1 MSFIGKEYSFYSE
14 IMKALQREA
23 KEANVRSIKHVLKV
37 FYVYLK
43 DLAKINYCNRDIL
56 PDVEDT
62 YTDIIEKLSYN
73 DLKKSFN
80 YVHDN
85 YGMILS
91 DKIIDI
97 IITKYPDLKGWI
109 FDRIIENIKKHP
121 ETLGHNLDFI
131 SVIMMK
137 FSPEQ
142 ADRYL
147 DKVLDLQSDTEIY
160 IIRSFL
166 KDLYEK
172 VPSVRSKIFNFVV
185 DYTRDKNENNLSL
198 LYDNL
203 CEFVKLDEAYFNF
216 CVTSIEKDLSNP
228 MINKKIIVYMVNI
241 LARTYQ
247 KSAYRDIS
255 KRLLDIIKSKEDLLD
270 INIKRGIARI
280 TEDKED
286 LRSSV
291 SYGKRVE
298 KTYDHPFGYEDV
310 EEIPTDKPCIMIFGG
325 SGVDRPQYA
334 NGGMSDI
341 EYLLRKYDLD
351 NDVDIYS
358 IVYNF
363 GDIQDEGYAF
373 DDNKARKKLIF
384 EHGRRRLKAFMDSK
398 SERYAK
404 TFEITSTE
412 DTNPRYIQ
420 QIFDTVFLPRISQDG
435 HRINAEK
442 AKRNIRKITIYAHCH
457 GAYTF
462 LKIEELMQQKMDELG
477 YTKQEKQEIQKQL
490 LCVAYAPYCPL
501 GVSKSTMISFLSA
514 IDTRARYYNLM
525 ELIGRNMIKDLSWF
539 PDKQG
544 NVFVSPQITKI
555 IGSEIDEH
563 GVGFSNSQ
571 DEEISDAAKLML
583 RFREQALINGIKS
596 SVMDKDLPSVQDLV
610 TGGDAA
616 LKQEFIKA
624 TINGATVQDDIVKKI
639 KTAKEQG
646 RKL

>member
-147 DKVLDLQSDTEIY
+147 DKDLDLQSDTEIY

-203 CEFVKLDEAYFNF
+203 CEFVKSDEAYFNF

-310 EEIPTDKPCIMIFGG
+310 EEIPTDKPCIMIVGG